1 MLIHPP
7 IPIEIISIGPLSIR
21 WYSIMYIFGFL
32 FFFWWTKREILSDR
46 IVIAKN
52 LKSDDSVEILSDLLF
67 YMMMGLII
75 GGRLGYVFLYNP
87 QYYFLEDPLAILR
100 PWEGGMSFH
109 GAFVGTYIA
118 AILGIY
124 KLRNRIAT
132 FNVLDL
138 SDIVLISVPFGLAC
152 GRFGNFIN
160 GELYGRPTAVPW
172 GMLFPRRP
180 EFGHSGAKLL
190 PIEQVQTIIDTANLQ
205 LEQNVTEFIINGQSY
220 IQIPRHPS
228 QLYHVFLEGLL
239 TLAIQMIFY
248 YKVPVAKYRG
258 FLTGSFLISYGC
270 SRVFTEFFREPDFH
284 IGFLWGEWLTA
295 GMLYSIPMI
304 LIGIVLV
311 VCSIR
316 RKEINRIRVESCQQS
331 KS

>member
-7 IPIEIISIGPLSIR
+7 IPIEIFSIGPISIR
-21 WYSIMYIFGFL
+21 WYSVMYIFGFL
-32 FFFWWTKREILSDR
+32 FFFWWTKREILLNR
-46 IVIAKN
+46 IRFTKN
-52 LKSDDSVEILSDLLF
+52 HKSSDSVEILSDLLF

-109 GAFVGTYIA
+109 GAFIGTYIA

-124 KLRNRIAT
+124 KLRSRMSP
-132 FNVLDL
+132 FSVLDL
-138 SDIVLISVPFGLAC
+138 SDIVLVSVPFGLAC

-172 GMLFPRRP
+172 GMLFPRRADL
-180 EFGHSGAKLL
+180 GHSGARLL
-190 PIEQVQTIIDTANLQ
+190 PIEQVQTIINTANIR
-205 LEQNVTEFIINGQSY
+205 LEQNITEFLINGQSY

-228 QLYHVFLEGLL
+228 QLYHMFLEGFMTL
-239 TLAIQMIFY
+239 TIQLCLY
-248 YKVPVAKYRG
+248 YKAPVAKYRG

-270 SRVFTEFFREPDFH
+270 SRVFTEFFREPDPH

-304 LIGIVLV
+304 LAGIVLV
-311 VCSIR
+311 FYSIK
-316 RKEINRIRVESCQQS
+316 RKEINRIRV
-331 KS
+331 K